1 MPPDYPTYPSRAQ
14 MVSYLE
20 SYAAR
25 FQVKPIKDGAIKVRG
40 GVDRFTADGVVFADA
55 RTSPSRFTKGSHSL
69 QSGLQPLRVLCIV
82 ALLLVALR
90 MRNMPTCLY
99 ASALASREAGWANA
113 LL

>member
-1 MPPDYPTYPSRAQ
+1 MPTPPDYPTYPSRAQ

-25 FQVKPIKDGAIKVRG
+25 FQVKPVFNSKVSRLRRDT
-40 GVDRFTADGVVFADA
+40 VRWLAD
-55 RTSPSRFTKGSHSL
+55 TGSHPL